1 MTAVATVPINS
12 EPVDSETI
20 TQQEAEQFLY
30 REARL
35 ADTHDYDGWEAL
47 WTDDAIYWVPA
58 GGESAE
64 DPTTQV
70 SVLFD
75 NRSRIGTR
83 IRQLKSGKRHSQT
96 PKSNV
101 VHQITNVE
109 VLGLHEN
116 GDTEVCRLAA
126 RGGVARAR
134 HHVLGRPRRVP
145 AAPRRR
151 RDSSWPGRRS
161 CSSTATS
168 RSTRSR
174 S

>member
-1 MTAVATVPINS
+1 MTAVS
-12 EPVDSETI
+12 ERLADRSTDPSVIPLT
-20 TQQEAEQFLY
+20 EAEQFVY

-35 ADTHDYDGWEAL
+35 SDAHDYDGWEAL

-83 IRQLKSGKRHSQT
+83 VRQLKSGKRHSQI

-101 VHQITNVE
+101 VHSISNVE
-109 VLGLHEN
+109 ILGRHEN
-116 GDTEVCRLAA
+116 GDTEVAAALLAVECRE
-126 RGGVARAR
+126 RGT
-134 HHVLGRPRRVP
+134 VLWAGRVEYRLRRVGDEIKLSWKKVTLVD
-145 AAPRRR
+145 
-151 RDSSWPGRRS
+151 RDMPLYTLSFLI
-161 CSSTATS
+161 
-168 RSTRSR
+168 
-174 S
+174 

>member
-1 MTAVATVPINS
+1 MTAVAESVIA
-12 EPVDSETI
+12 
-20 TQQEAEQFLY
+20 QAEAEQFLY

-109 VLGLHEN
+109 VLGQHEN
-116 GDTEVCRLAA
+116 GDTEVAASLMAVESRERGTTIWAGRVEYRL
-126 RGGVARAR
+126 
-134 HHVLGRPRRVP
+134 RRVDGEIKLSWKKVLLVD
-145 AAPRRR
+145 
-151 RDSSWPGRRS
+151 RDMPLYTLSFLI
-161 CSSTATS
+161 
-168 RSTRSR
+168 
-174 S
+174 

>member
-1 MTAVATVPINS
+1 MTAVAEQVIS
-12 EPVDSETI
+12 
-20 TQQEAEQFLY
+20 QAEAEQFLY

-35 ADTHDYDGWEAL
+35 ADSHDYDGWEAL

-58 GGESAE
+58 GGDSAE
-64 DPTTQV
+64 DPTTNV

-109 VLGLHEN
+109 VLGQHEN
-116 GDTEVCRLAA
+116 GDTEICASLLAVESRERGTVIWAGRVEYRL
-126 RGGVARAR
+126 
-134 HHVLGRPRRVP
+134 RRVDGEI
-145 AAPRRR
+145 RLSWKKVTLVD
-151 RDSSWPGRRS
+151 RDQPLYTLSFLI
-161 CSSTATS
+161 
-168 RSTRSR
+168 
-174 S
+174 

>member
-1 MTAVATVPINS
+1 MTAVAAAPTQGV
-12 EPVDSETI
+12 TI
-20 TQQEAEQFLY
+20 AQADVEQFLY

-35 ADTHDYDGWEAL
+35 ADSHDYDGWEAL

-58 GGESAE
+58 GGDSAE
-64 DPTTQV
+64 DPTTNV

-109 VLGLHEN
+109 VLGQREN
-116 GDTEVCRLAA
+116 GDTEVCASLLAVESRERGTVIWAGRVEYRL
-126 RGGVARAR
+126 
-134 HHVLGRPRRVP
+134 RRVDGEIKL
-145 AAPRRR
+145 AWKKVTLVD
-151 RDSSWPGRRS
+151 RDQPLYTLSFLI
-161 CSSTATS
+161 
-168 RSTRSR
+168 
-174 S
+174 